1 VILPAIGLSEFDG
14 HMGNKPL
21 LFLDV
26 DMLSG
31 PELFSIA
38 PEKIEDCLGECVEA
52 YVHVRKKAALS

>member
-1 VILPAIGLSEFDG
+1 
-14 HMGNKPL
+14 MGNKPL

-38 PEKIEDCLGECVEA
+38 PKKIEDCLGECVEA